1 MVQAISYNTLLS
13 TIKVADAMIFKHS
26 ELLAVVKFK
35 RKPLKWRLHHLSL
48 MLLAKSTE
56 EKESHPQSKNRKP
69 HNSHRNRDFAVDE
82 ITRLS
87 DLIFTRMFRVD
98 RDSFYE
104 LVENIEIKLIRNEVR
119 AKSSSGSSINTITR
133 LAVTLRWLAG
143 ASYLDLCFA
152 WGVSKTS
159 FFGERGVL
167 WPTNEALDELL
178 QLGFPLNDEYALSM

>member
-1 MVQAISYNTLLS
+1 MLY
-13 TIKVADAMIFKHS
+13 KYS
-26 ELLAVVKFK
+26 ELLAIVKFQ
-35 RKPLKWRLHHLSL
+35 RKPLKWRLHHLAL
-48 MLLAKSTE
+48 MLQANSTE
-56 EKESHPQSKNRKP
+56 EKKSHLQSKNRKP
-69 HNSHRNRDFAVDE
+69 RNSHRNRGFAVEE

-104 LVENIEIKLIRNEVR
+104 LVENIEIKLVRNEVR

-167 WPTNEALDELL
+167 WPIIEALDELL

>member
-1 MVQAISYNTLLS
+1 MLYKLSELQAI
-13 TIKVADAMIFKHS
+13 I
-26 ELLAVVKFK
+26 KFK
-35 RKPLKWRLHHLSL
+35 RKPLKWRLIVLARMLTANSEAERDSAVHL
-48 MLLAKSTE
+48 KG
-56 EKESHPQSKNRKP
+56 RKP
-69 HNSHRNRDFAVDE
+69 RNYHRNRGFAVEE

-87 DLIFTRMFRVD
+87 DVMFTRMFRVD

-104 LVENIEIKLIRNEVR
+104 LVGNIEIKLVRDEVR
-119 AKSSSGSSINTITR
+119 AKASSGSSISTITR

-167 WPTNEALDELL
+167 WPTIEALDEHL
-178 QLGFPLNDEYALSM
+178 QLGFPLHDEFTLST